1 MPNQATASRGA
12 GATEGREGGDAV
24 GARRWWIFAVLGIA
38 QLMIVLDIT
47 VVNIALP
54 SAQRALHFSNNSRE
68 WVVTAYALAFGS
80 LLLAGGRLGD
90 LFGRKRLFV
99 ASTIGFGAASALGG
113 AAQSFGM
120 LVAARGL
127 QGVFAALMAPAALS
141 LVSTAFTDPR
151 ERGTAFGIRGAIG
164 GAGAAVGLLLGGVL
178 TQDLSW
184 RWTLL
189 VNLGFALVAA
199 VGAAALLRRDVSS
212 AREPIDVPGTL
223 TATVGLFAL
232 VYGFA
237 YAQNHSWGSSTTI
250 ACLVAGAV
258 LLAVFVAI
266 QMRAAHP
273 LMPLR
278 VVLDRNRGGSYL
290 ALGIAGLG
298 LFGVFLFLT
307 YYLQQTEGYSPIRTG
322 LAFLPLAAASV
333 IGAAIAN
340 ALIVPRTGPRP
351 VIASGMALTAIAMG
365 LFAQLGVHS
374 SYAAHL
380 LPALLIAGVGVG
392 LIYAPAT
399 DFAVRGVDPG
409 DAGVASGLVN
419 ATNQV
424 GGSLG
429 LGLLSTLAVT
439 ATRHYLAGSTPT
451 PASSPTPPC
460 TGTPPGSGGAPD
472 SSPPA
477 PSSPDCCC
485 TRVPRAPHRKPRAK
499 PTFNRPA
506 PAKPGDRSSPTGSAS
521 VVNIAIT
528 DRHLKSKE
536 RIMSKNQRE
545 AIDQMLRDAP
555 FDLGGDVLVERPLL
569 EQMLTGQPL
578 AHDVGT
584 TSGELGGVPVIFIE
598 IAETQPKGVIFHIH
612 GGGFA
617 LARRPAQSASL
628 LTSHARPA

>member
-1 MPNQATASRGA
+1 MSEQATASRSA
-12 GATEGREGGDAV
+12 AATEGREGGGAV
-24 GARRWWIFAVLGIA
+24 HARRWWILAVLGLA

-90 LFGRKRLFV
+90 LFGRKRLFI
-99 ASTIGFGAASALGG
+99 ASTIGFAAASAVGG

-141 LVSTAFTDPR
+141 LVSTTFTDPR
-151 ERGTAFGIRGAIG
+151 ERATAFGIWGAIG

-178 TQDLSW
+178 TESLSW
-184 RWTLL
+184 RWTLF
-189 VNLGFALVAA
+189 VNLGFAIVAA

-223 TATVGLFAL
+223 TATAGLFAL

-250 ACLVAGAV
+250 GFLVVGAL

-278 VVLDRNRGGSYL
+278 VVLDRDRGGSYL

-298 LFGVFLFLT
+298 LFGVFLSLT
-307 YYLQQTEGYSPIRTG
+307 YYLQQTKGYSPIRTG
-322 LAFLPLAAASV
+322 VAFLPLAAASV
-333 IGAAIAN
+333 IGAAVAN
-340 ALIVPRTGPRP
+340 ARVVPRTGPRP
-351 VIASGMALTAIAMG
+351 VIASGMALTAIAMA

-374 SYAAHL
+374 SYAADL

-392 LIYAPAT
+392 LVYAPAT
-399 DFAVRGVDPG
+399 DFATRGVEPG

-419 ATNQV
+419 AANQV

-429 LGLLSTLAVT
+429 LALLSTLAAT
-439 ATRHYLAGSTPT
+439 ATTHYLAGKHPNPSVIAHAAVHGYT
-451 PASSPTPPC
+451 
-460 TGTPPGSGGAPD
+460 TGLWWAAGFFAAGALI
-472 SSPPA
+472 
-477 PSSPDCCC
+477 
-485 TRVPRAPHRKPRAK
+485 TGLLMHG
-499 PTFNRPA
+499 PA
-506 PAKPGDRSSPTGSAS
+506 PAPAPQTQA
-521 VVNIAIT
+521 
-528 DRHLKSKE
+528 
-536 RIMSKNQRE
+536 E
-545 AIDQMLRDAP
+545 ANP
-555 FDLGGDVLVERPLL
+555 
-569 EQMLTGQPL
+569 QPAT
-578 AHDVGT
+578 AH
-584 TSGELGGVPVIFIE
+584 
-598 IAETQPKGVIFHIH
+598 
-612 GGGFA
+612 
-617 LARRPAQSASL
+617 
-628 LTSHARPA
+628 

>member
-1 MPNQATASRGA
+1 MPEQETRSRGA
-12 GATEGREGGDAV
+12 AAAEGRERGDPV

-54 SAQRALHFSNNSRE
+54 SAQKALHFSNNSRE
-68 WVVTAYALAFGS
+68 WIVTAYALAFGG

-90 LFGRKRLFV
+90 LFGRKGLFV
-99 ASTIGFGAASALGG
+99 ASTIGFAAASAIGG
-113 AAQSFGM
+113 AAQSFGV

-141 LVSTAFTDPR
+141 LVSNTFTNPR
-151 ERGTAFGIRGAIG
+151 ERGTAFGIWGAIG
-164 GAGAAVGLLLGGVL
+164 GAGAAIGLLLGGIL

-184 RWTLL
+184 RWTLF
-189 VNLGFALVAA
+189 VNLGFAFVAA

-223 TATVGLFAL
+223 TATAGLFAL

-237 YAQNHSWGSSTTI
+237 YAQDHSWGSSTTI
-250 ACLVAGAV
+250 ACLAAGAM

-322 LAFLPLAAASV
+322 LAFLPLSGAVV

-340 ALIVPRTGPRP
+340 ARVVPRTGPRP

-380 LPALLIAGVGVG
+380 LPAALVAGVGVG

-399 DFAVRGVDPG
+399 DFAVRGVDPA
-409 DAGVASGLVN
+409 DARVASGLVN

-429 LGLLSTLAVT
+429 LALLSTLVAT
-439 ATRHYLAGSTPT
+439 ATRHYLAGKRPNPSVIAHAAVHGYT
-451 PASSPTPPC
+451 
-460 TGTPPGSGGAPD
+460 TGFWWAAGFFAAGALI
-472 SSPPA
+472 
-477 PSSPDCCC
+477 
-485 TRVPRAPHRKPRAK
+485 TGLLLHGRAPQ
-499 PTFNRPA
+499 PA
-506 PAKPGDRSSPTGSAS
+506 RQTQAQAQAQANPQPAGA
-521 VVNIAIT
+521 N
-528 DRHLKSKE
+528 
-536 RIMSKNQRE
+536 
-545 AIDQMLRDAP
+545 
-555 FDLGGDVLVERPLL
+555 
-569 EQMLTGQPL
+569 
-578 AHDVGT
+578 
-584 TSGELGGVPVIFIE
+584 
-598 IAETQPKGVIFHIH
+598 
-612 GGGFA
+612 
-617 LARRPAQSASL
+617 
-628 LTSHARPA
+628 

>member
-1 MPNQATASRGA
+1 
-12 GATEGREGGDAV
+12 
-24 GARRWWIFAVLGIA
+24 
-38 QLMIVLDIT
+38 
-47 VVNIALP
+47 
-54 SAQRALHFSNNSRE
+54 
-68 WVVTAYALAFGS
+68 
-80 LLLAGGRLGD
+80 
-90 LFGRKRLFV
+90 
-99 ASTIGFGAASALGG
+99 
-113 AAQSFGM
+113 M

-141 LVSTAFTDPR
+141 LVSTTFTDPR
-151 ERGTAFGIRGAIG
+151 ERGTAFGIWGAIG

-184 RWTLL
+184 RWTLF

-223 TATVGLFAL
+223 TATAGLFAL

-340 ALIVPRTGPRP
+340 ARVVPRTGPRP

-429 LGLLSTLAVT
+429 LGAAQHPSRDRHQALPRGQAPQPQRHRPRRRARVHHRALVGRRILRRRRAHNRT
-439 ATRHYLAGSTPT
+439 AAAR
-451 PASSPTPPC
+451 
-460 TGTPPGSGGAPD
+460 
-472 SSPPA
+472 
-477 PSSPDCCC
+477 
-485 TRVPRAPHRKPRAK
+485 RAP
-499 PTFNRPA
+499 RPA
-506 PAKPGDRSSPTGSAS
+506 PQTQGEANLQPAGAS
-521 VVNIAIT
+521 
-528 DRHLKSKE
+528 
-536 RIMSKNQRE
+536 
-545 AIDQMLRDAP
+545 
-555 FDLGGDVLVERPLL
+555 
-569 EQMLTGQPL
+569 
-578 AHDVGT
+578 
-584 TSGELGGVPVIFIE
+584 
-598 IAETQPKGVIFHIH
+598 
-612 GGGFA
+612 
-617 LARRPAQSASL
+617 
-628 LTSHARPA
+628 